1 MHEIDTIANLWI
13 INYLEQTS
21 FQKVNLLLLTLI
33 EL

>member
-13 INYLEQTS
+13 ITLEQTS